1 MMIRTTNYFFRLSS
15 PKQPVR
21 AATAVSVIGSAGTL
35 PVPETSERKYNQSP
49 MSPGSRLPGA
59 AA

>member
-1 MMIRTTNYFFRLSS
+1 MLMRTTNYFFQTVQPS
-15 PKQPVR
+15 QPVR
-21 AATAVSVIGSAGTL
+21 TATAVSVIGSAGAL